1 MGRKTVLVPDLGG
14 AESVDVIE
22 LTLSNGDKISE
33 EESILVLESDKA
45 TMDVPSPVSGS
56 LIKYL
61 VSEGDSV
68 SVNDP
73 IAEIEIQEPNTDEL
87 TDHQKVSLPKLENP
101 KSEEISETP
110 ILDEAASIEVE
121 KLTAENPK
129 DNILDPNV
137 DAEIDDLNYKNVHAG
152 PAVRLLARDLGLDLS
167 RVSGSGPKNRIT
179 KDDVNDFVK
188 HHLSDQLRSQ
198 NQASISSIPQ
208 IDIPD
213 FDKFGENDISQ
224 MTKIQK
230 ITSAN
235 MQKNWLNV
243 PHVTQF
249 DYADITDLEEF
260 RDSNKTESIKRDIK
274 LTPVAFILKAV
285 AISLRENPD
294 FNRSL
299 LGDNESFTQKKYIN
313 IGMAVNTEKGLVV
326 PVLKSVDEMGVWDLA
341 SSIAVMAAKAR
352 NGKLLPSDMQGGC
365 FTVSSLGAI
374 GGHGFTPIVNSPE
387 LGILGV
393 SKSQI
398 MPIWNGSE
406 FEPRMMLPLSLSYDH
421 RLINGG
427 AAGKFLCNVVHLLSD
442 LRAMIL

>member
-14 AESVDVIE
+14 AESVDIIE

-45 TMDVPSPVSGS
+45 TMDVPSPVSGK

-73 IAEIEIQEPNTDEL
+73 IAEIEIEERNTDDLADYE
-87 TDHQKVSLPKLENP
+87 KEKPPELENS
-101 KSEEISETP
+101 KST
-110 ILDEAASIEVE
+110 
-121 KLTAENPK
+121 
-129 DNILDPNV
+129 
-137 DAEIDDLNYKNVHAG
+137 EIDTKPALDQVVSKGIDQFNTQNPEKNVESYAEAKIADIDCKNVHAG

-167 RVSGSGPKNRIT
+167 KVNGSGPKGRIT

-188 HHLSDQLRSQ
+188 HQLSDHLHSE
-198 NQASISSIPQ
+198 NQISGPSIPQ
-208 IDIPD
+208 VDIPD

-230 ITSAN
+230 ITASN

-260 RDSNKTESIKRDIK
+260 RNSNKSESIKKDIK

-285 AISLRENPD
+285 AISLRENPE

-299 LGDNESFTQKKYIN
+299 LADNVSFTQKKYIN
-313 IGMAVNTEKGLVV
+313 VGMAVNTEKGLVV
-326 PVLKSVDEMGVWDLA
+326 PVIKNVNGMGIWDLA
-341 SSIAVMAAKAR
+341 SSISGIAAKAR
-352 NGKLLPSDMQGGC
+352 EGKLLPSDMQGGC

-427 AAGKFLCNVVHLLSD
+427 VAGKFLCDVVRLLSD

>member
-45 TMDVPSPVSGS
+45 TMDVPSPVSGK

-68 SVNDP
+68 SVNNP
-73 IAEIEIQEPNTDEL
+73 IAEIETEEPNIDEL
-87 TDHQKVSLPKLENP
+87 ADYEKEKPPELENS
-101 KSEEISETP
+101 KST
-110 ILDEAASIEVE
+110 
-121 KLTAENPK
+121 
-129 DNILDPNV
+129 
-137 DAEIDDLNYKNVHAG
+137 EIDTKPALDQVVSKGVDQFNSQNPEKNIESNAETEIANIDGKNVHAG

-167 RVSGSGPKNRIT
+167 KVNGSGPKGRIT

-188 HHLSDQLRSQ
+188 HQLSDYLHSE
-198 NQASISSIPQ
+198 NQMSGPSIPQ
-208 IDIPD
+208 VDIPD
-213 FDKFGENDISQ
+213 FDKFGENDTSL

-230 ITSAN
+230 ITALN
-235 MQKNWLNV
+235 MQRNWLNV

-260 RDSNKTESIKRDIK
+260 RNSNKSESIKKDIK

-285 AISLRENPD
+285 AISLRENPE

-299 LGDNESFTQKKYIN
+299 LADNVSFTQKKYIN
-313 IGMAVNTEKGLVV
+313 VGMAVNTEKGLVV
-326 PVLKSVDEMGVWDLA
+326 PVIKNVNGMGIWDLA

-352 NGKLLPSDMQGGC
+352 DGKLLPNDMQGGC
-365 FTVSSLGAI
+365 FTISSLGAI

-427 AAGKFLCNVVHLLSD
+427 AAGKFLCDVVRLLSD

>member
-14 AESVDVIE
+14 AVSVDVIE

-73 IAEIEIQEPNTDEL
+73 IAEIEIEEPSTDEL

-179 KDDVNDFVK
+179 KEWGIRYSFFRQDIGILKSAHVGSLGDLARSVK
-188 HHLSDQLRSQ
+188 S
-198 NQASISSIPQ
+198 
-208 IDIPD
+208 DIPLTIYPYSREID
-213 FDKFGENDISQ
+213 NPKQENEHHTLSLYYKSRGLRNLKWD
-224 MTKIQK
+224 
-230 ITSAN
+230 
-235 MQKNWLNV
+235 LNYSY
-243 PHVTQF
+243 QSNSRKE
-249 DYADITDLEEF
+249 YDLRRGEF
-260 RDSNKTESIKRDIK
+260 RNIESLNILLQTHDLLFDTFFSSNENF
-274 LTPVAFILKAV
+274 AF
-285 AISLRENPD
+285 
-294 FNRSL
+294 
-299 LGDNESFTQKKYIN
+299 
-313 IGMAVNTEKGLVV
+313 
-326 PVLKSVDEMGVWDLA
+326 KSG
-341 SSIAVMAAKAR
+341 
-352 NGKLLPSDMQGGC
+352 
-365 FTVSSLGAI
+365 
-374 GGHGFTPIVNSPE
+374 
-387 LGILGV
+387 
-393 SKSQI
+393 
-398 MPIWNGSE
+398 
-406 FEPRMMLPLSLSYDH
+406 LSLQFQDNFS
-421 RLINGG
+421 IN
-427 AAGKFLCNVVHLLSD
+427 H
-442 LRAMIL
+442 

>member
-14 AESVDVIE
+14 AESVDIIE
-22 LTLSNGDKISE
+22 LTLSSGDKISE

-45 TMDVPSPVSGS
+45 TMDVPSPVSGK

-68 SVNDP
+68 SVNNP
-73 IAEIEIQEPNTDEL
+73 IAEIETEEPNIDEL
-87 TDHQKVSLPKLENP
+87 ADYEKEKPPELENS
-101 KSEEISETP
+101 K
-110 ILDEAASIEVE
+110 SIEIDTKPALDQVVSKGIDQFNTQNPE
-121 KLTAENPK
+121 KNIESYAEAK
-129 DNILDPNV
+129 IAD
-137 DAEIDDLNYKNVHAG
+137 IDGKNVHAG

-167 RVSGSGPKNRIT
+167 KVNGSGPKGRIT

-188 HHLSDQLRSQ
+188 HQLSDHLHSE
-198 NQASISSIPQ
+198 NQMSGPSIPQ
-208 IDIPD
+208 VDIPD

-230 ITSAN
+230 ITASN

-260 RDSNKTESIKRDIK
+260 RNSNKSESIKKDIK

-285 AISLRENPD
+285 AISLRENPE

-299 LGDNESFTQKKYIN
+299 LADNVSFTQKKYIN
-313 IGMAVNTEKGLVV
+313 VGMAVNTEKGLVV
-326 PVLKSVDEMGVWDLA
+326 PVIKNVNGMGIWDLA
-341 SSIAVMAAKAR
+341 SSISGIAAKAR
-352 NGKLLPSDMQGGC
+352 EGKLLPSDMQGGC

-427 AAGKFLCNVVHLLSD
+427 VAGKFLCDVVRLLSD

>member
-14 AESVDVIE
+14 AESVDIIE
-22 LTLSNGDKISE
+22 LTLSNGDKINE

-45 TMDVPSPVSGS
+45 TMDVPSPVSGK

-73 IAEIEIQEPNTDEL
+73 IAEIEIDEPNTDEL
-87 TDHQKVSLPKLENP
+87 ADYEK
-101 KSEEISETP
+101 
-110 ILDEAASIEVE
+110 E
-121 KLTAENPK
+121 KLTELENSK
-129 DNILDPNV
+129 ST
-137 DAEIDDLNYKNVHAG
+137 EIDIKPASDQVVSKGIDQFNTQNLEKTIESNAEAKIADIGCKNVHAG

-167 RVSGSGPKNRIT
+167 KVNGSGPKGRIT

-188 HHLSDQLRSQ
+188 HQLSDHLHSE
-198 NQASISSIPQ
+198 NQISAPSIPQ
-208 IDIPD
+208 VDIPD

-230 ITSAN
+230 ITASN

-260 RDSNKTESIKRDIK
+260 RNSNKSESIKKDIK

-285 AISLRENPD
+285 AISLRENPE

-299 LGDNESFTQKKYIN
+299 LADNVSFTQKKYIN
-313 IGMAVNTEKGLVV
+313 VGMAVNTEKGLVV
-326 PVLKSVDEMGVWDLA
+326 PVIKNVNGMGIWGLA
-341 SSIAVMAAKAR
+341 SSIAGIAAKAR
-352 NGKLLPSDMQGGC
+352 EGKLLPSDMQGGC

-427 AAGKFLCNVVHLLSD
+427 VAGKFLCDVVRLLSD

>member
-14 AESVDVIE
+14 AESVDIIE

-45 TMDVPSPVSGS
+45 TMDVPSPVSGI

-73 IAEIEIQEPNTDEL
+73 IAEIEIEEHNTDDLADYE
-87 TDHQKVSLPKLENP
+87 KEKPPELENS
-101 KSEEISETP
+101 KSTKIDTKP
-110 ILDEAASIEVE
+110 ALDQVVSKGIDQFNTQNPEKNIESYAEAKIA
-121 KLTAENPK
+121 
-129 DNILDPNV
+129 D
-137 DAEIDDLNYKNVHAG
+137 IDCKNVHAG

-167 RVSGSGPKNRIT
+167 KVNGSGPKGRIT

-188 HHLSDQLRSQ
+188 HQLSDHLHSE
-198 NQASISSIPQ
+198 NQISGPSIPQ
-208 IDIPD
+208 VDIPD

-230 ITSAN
+230 ITASN

-260 RDSNKTESIKRDIK
+260 RNSNKSESIKKDIK

-285 AISLRENPD
+285 AISLRENPE

-299 LGDNESFTQKKYIN
+299 LADNVSFTQKKYIN
-313 IGMAVNTEKGLVV
+313 VGMAVNTEKGLVV
-326 PVLKSVDEMGVWDLA
+326 PVIKNVNGMGIWDLA
-341 SSIAVMAAKAR
+341 SSISGIAAKAR
-352 NGKLLPSDMQGGC
+352 EGKLLPSDMQGGC

-427 AAGKFLCNVVHLLSD
+427 VAGKFLCDVVRLLSD

>member
-45 TMDVPSPVSGS
+45 TMDVPSPVSGI

-68 SVNDP
+68 SVNNP
-73 IAEIEIQEPNTDEL
+73 IAEIETEEPNIDEL
-87 TDHQKVSLPKLENP
+87 ADYEKEKPPELENS
-101 KSEEISETP
+101 KST
-110 ILDEAASIEVE
+110 
-121 KLTAENPK
+121 
-129 DNILDPNV
+129 
-137 DAEIDDLNYKNVHAG
+137 EIDTKPALDQVVSKGIDQFNTQNPEKNIESYAEAKIADIDCKNVHAG

-167 RVSGSGPKNRIT
+167 KVNGSGPKGRIT

-188 HHLSDQLRSQ
+188 HQLSDHLHSE
-198 NQASISSIPQ
+198 NQISGPSIPQ
-208 IDIPD
+208 VDIPD

-230 ITSAN
+230 ITALN

-260 RDSNKTESIKRDIK
+260 RNSNKSESIKKDIK

-285 AISLRENPD
+285 AISLRENPE

-299 LGDNESFTQKKYIN
+299 LADNVSFTQKKYIN
-313 IGMAVNTEKGLVV
+313 VGMAVNTEKGLVV
-326 PVLKSVDEMGVWDLA
+326 PVIKNVNGMGIWDLA

-352 NGKLLPSDMQGGC
+352 DGKLLPNDMQGGC
-365 FTVSSLGAI
+365 FTISSLGAI

-427 AAGKFLCNVVHLLSD
+427 AAGKFLCDVVRLLSD

>member
-1 MGRKTVLVPDLGG
+1 MGRRTVLVPDLGG

-73 IAEIEIQEPNTDEL
+73 IAEIEIEEPSTDEL

-137 DAEIDDLNYKNVHAG
+137 DAKIDDLNYKNVHAG

-179 KDDVNDFVK
+179 KDDVND
-188 HHLSDQLRSQ
+188 
-198 NQASISSIPQ
+198 
-208 IDIPD
+208 
-213 FDKFGENDISQ
+213 
-224 MTKIQK
+224 
-230 ITSAN
+230 
-235 MQKNWLNV
+235 
-243 PHVTQF
+243 
-249 DYADITDLEEF
+249 
-260 RDSNKTESIKRDIK
+260 
-274 LTPVAFILKAV
+274 
-285 AISLRENPD
+285 
-294 FNRSL
+294 
-299 LGDNESFTQKKYIN
+299 
-313 IGMAVNTEKGLVV
+313 
-326 PVLKSVDEMGVWDLA
+326 
-341 SSIAVMAAKAR
+341 
-352 NGKLLPSDMQGGC
+352 
-365 FTVSSLGAI
+365 
-374 GGHGFTPIVNSPE
+374 
-387 LGILGV
+387 
-393 SKSQI
+393 
-398 MPIWNGSE
+398 
-406 FEPRMMLPLSLSYDH
+406 
-421 RLINGG
+421 
-427 AAGKFLCNVVHLLSD
+427 
-442 LRAMIL
+442 